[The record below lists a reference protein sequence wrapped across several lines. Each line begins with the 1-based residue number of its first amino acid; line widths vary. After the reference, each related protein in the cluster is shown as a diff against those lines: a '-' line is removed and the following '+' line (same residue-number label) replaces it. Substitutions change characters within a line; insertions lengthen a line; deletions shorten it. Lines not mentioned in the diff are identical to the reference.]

1 MDMAASPRKCTPCV
15 VPMHVCGGP
24 NTFVVFFS
32 LFAVLCYVS
41 PSKDRSRAYCV
52 STVKNLVA
60 SSHQIWC
67 ASVVPTG
74 TPSEVCQSHLSF

>member
-1 MDMAASPRKCTPCV
+1 MLQQELAAAAKRYGYDAGYMYKLLYIV
-15 VPMHVCGGP
+15 H
-24 NTFVVFFS
+24 
-32 LFAVLCYVS
+32 
-41 PSKDRSRAYCV
+41 
-52 STVKNLVA
+52 TVKNLVA

>member
-1 MDMAASPRKCTPCV
+1 MICYLNVISACV
-15 VPMHVCGGP
+15 
-24 NTFVVFFS
+24 
-32 LFAVLCYVS
+32 LFAGITEAGNVPSVLVEGGTE
-41 PSKDRSRAYCV
+41 RRN
-52 STVKNLVA
+52 TVKNLVA